1 MINSFYKDCVKYSP
15 FILAILG
22 FVYSAI
28 DFLIDKYALGYFKTI
43 ASSINFIFFIIEC
56 IILGKILNR
65 SYKNLSKDSLTGLYT
80 RDYLCSKFDEQIL
93 ILKKNKCPASL
104 LMIDVDKFKDIN
116 DTYGHMAGDYVLKE
130 LGSILKKSIRSNDTI
145 VRWGGEEFIIMLP
158 NADTSKAINA
168 AERIRNII
176 GKTKFHYGDYCIT
189 ITLSI
194 GVVTITHEINI
205 NQFVEFADEMLYKA
219 KERRNSI
226 ESLEL

>member
-1 MINSFYKDCVKYSP
+1 M
-15 FILAILG
+15 LG
-22 FVYSAI
+22 FVYSAL
-28 DFLIDKYALGYFKTI
+28 DFLIDKYALGNFKTV
-43 ASSINFIFFIIEC
+43 ASAINFAFFIIQC
-56 IILGKILNR
+56 IILGKILNK

-80 RDYLCSKFDEQIL
+80 REYLCAKFDEQIL
-93 ILKKNKCPASL
+93 ILKKNNCPTSL

-158 NADTSKAINA
+158 NADTSRAINA
-168 AERIRNII
+168 AERIKRII
-176 GKTKFHYGDYCIT
+176 GENEFHYGDCCIT

-194 GVVTITHEINI
+194 GVVTITHEIDI
-205 NQFVEFADEMLYKA
+205 NEFVKLADEMLYKA

-226 ESLEL
+226 ESLKL